1 MSYKQ
6 TRQVSRN
13 AGIDNKSTAKVGDF
27 KSVDKM
33 RHTRPK
39 TAKFQQEHSHQ

>member
-1 MSYKQ
+1 MSNKQ

-13 AGIDNKSTAKVGDF
+13 DGVGNKSTAKIGDF
-27 KSVDKM
+27 RSVDKM

-39 TAKFQQEHSHQ
+39 TAKFQQEHEDN